1 MPSSVMGWSQARR
14 ARGQGRDLLLCTA
27 GFCAK
32 DFAFTMSSHLST
44 GGYDAVLASG
54 HHPLAGDFSPVT
66 FACFPSCHIMDPIET
81 LRERTQ
87 AFQAS

>member
-1 MPSSVMGWSQARR
+1 MVSSFFAPLAFARKTLLSVM
-14 ARGQGRDLLLCTA
+14 
-27 GFCAK
+27 
-32 DFAFTMSSHLST
+32 SSRLST

-54 HHPLAGDFSPVT
+54 HHPLAGDFSPVPL
-66 FACFPSCHIMDPIET
+66 ACSPSCHIMDPIET